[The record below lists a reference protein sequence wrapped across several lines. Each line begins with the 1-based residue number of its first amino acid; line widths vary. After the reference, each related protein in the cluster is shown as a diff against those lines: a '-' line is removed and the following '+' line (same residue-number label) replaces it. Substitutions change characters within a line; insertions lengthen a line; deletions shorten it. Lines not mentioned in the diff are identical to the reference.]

1 MNWKLWIKAAAIRT
15 IKTMAEAALSML
27 TIGQLFFEIDWL
39 AILSVSLTAGVYAFL
54 TCIKGLPEVEAQG
67 AITFTPEW
75 TEEDE

>member
-39 AILSVSLTAGVYAFL
+39 GILSVSLTAGVYAFL
-54 TCIKGLPEVEAQG
+54 TCIKGLPEVETQG
-67 AITFTPEW
+67 AITFTPDEW
-75 TEEDE
+75 EDE